1 MFNKKNFAL
10 VNETKAGRNINVSI
24 FPFNFA
30 FLEIGNA
37 IDNLYCVKYLLTGLF

>member
-1 MFNKKNFAL
+1 MSNKKNFAL
-10 VNETKAGRNINVSI
+10 VNETKAGRNINVNI

-37 IDNLYCVKYLLTGLF
+37 IDNSYCVKYLLTGLF